1 MLYPDIY
8 IYLTLDVCIDLEK
21 KVHFIYSKTH
31 IEVLVNKDYN
41 KRGCLG
47 ANVKVKVKG

>member
-1 MLYPDIY
+1 
-8 IYLTLDVCIDLEK
+8 
-21 KVHFIYSKTH
+21 VHFIYSKTH

-47 ANVKVKVKG
+47 ASVKVKVKRIKEKKNVYCDI